1 MLMGAEMPA
10 FTAFVGNM
18 LDPRIHLAAWGSLVF
33 PLSLVI
39 EGPIIQMLAASTALA
54 EDGDSWRKL
63 RRWMFQLAGVLTA
76 LHALIAF
83 TPLFDFIARGIL
95 GVPENV
101 IEPGRIGF
109 QIMLPWTISIAWRRF
124 NQGVLIRTER
134 ARMVTIGTAIRLGVL
149 LLTLNFLPDVVQL
162 PGVMVGAIAVTL
174 AVFSEAIFS
183 EWAARSAVQ
192 ERILT
197 ALPAKKKLT
206 AANFRAFYIPLALTP
221 LITLFIQPVGS
232 AAMSRMPE
240 ALDSLACWS
249 PVHGLI
255 FLVRATGFA
264 FQEVVVALSPML
276 NARKAL
282 TQFAKRLGL
291 ACVATLSLIAFTP
304 LGTYWF
310 GTVSGLPKNMVAL
323 SVTAVGLAV
332 LMPGYAVAQSLYQ
345 GQLVHAR
352 QTKPITQSVLIYATI
367 ATVGLLLGATID
379 TTPGI
384 IWAIATFTIA
394 GILQT
399 LFLRYHA
406 RRLLSSS

>member
-1 MLMGAEMPA
+1 MGAEMPA

-54 EDGDSWRKL
+54 EDAESWKKL
-63 RRWMFQLAGVLTA
+63 RRWMFQLAGVLSA

-83 TPLFDFIARGIL
+83 TPIFDWIALDII
-95 GVPENV
+95 GVPPDV
-101 IEPGRIGF
+101 LEPGRLGF
-109 QIMLPWTISIAWRRF
+109 QIMLPWTMSIAWRRF

-134 ARMVTIGTAIRLGVL
+134 ARLVTAGTAIRLGVL
-149 LLTLNFLPDVVQL
+149 LITLKFLPSISES
-162 PGVMVGAIAVTL
+162 PGVVVGSIAVAL
-174 AVFSEAIFS
+174 AVISEALFS
-183 EWAARSAVQ
+183 EWAARPAVR
-192 ERILT
+192 ERIMT
-197 ALPAKKKLT
+197 ALPAKQKLT
-206 AANFRAFYIPLALTP
+206 AASFRAFYIPLALTP

-264 FQEVVVALSPML
+264 FQEVVVALSPQPHAKKEL
-276 NARKAL
+276 VR
-282 TQFAKRLGL
+282 FAKRLGL
-291 ACVATLSLIAFTP
+291 AAVATLSVIAFTP
-304 LGTYWF
+304 LGSYWF
-310 GTVSGLPKNMVAL
+310 GTISGLPTNMVSL

-332 LMPGYAVAQSLYQ
+332 LMPGYAVAQSLFQ

-352 QTKPITQSVLIYATI
+352 KTKAITHSVLIYAIT
-367 ATVGLLLGATID
+367 ASAGLFLGATLD
-379 TTPGI
+379 NTPGI
-384 IWAIATFTIA
+384 IWAIATFTTA

-399 LFLRYHA
+399 LFLRYHS
-406 RRLLSSS
+406 RRLPSPP